1 MHELLKNEGKL
12 VGVLFDRDFENSPP
26 FGGNAEEYRNYFEP
40 YFTFKVFE
48 PCRNSIAPRAG
59 SELFMIL
66 QKK

>member
-1 MHELLKNEGKL
+1 
-12 VGVLFDRDFENSPP
+12 LFDRDFENSPP